1 MCNKHDLFPLIN
13 LSCSPIVTAQVVFNA
28 MTDSNIYSHH
38 LSRTLNTHLTHL
50 DWSIWTLIT
59 SGFTS
64 SSSIWKLI
72 LSSCSM
78 ERGQIPSFGGF
89 HAWVEWTQRQ
99 VDTNCRT
106 SPARQTPPF
115 QRIWWHLLG
124 SKYPA
129 IQWVHSKLKQFSLLQ
144 PRTKLPGYSLTVWD
158 AKLLPKMPSWHL
170 EGWLDYRNY
179 RWL

>member
-1 MCNKHDLFPLIN
+1 
-13 LSCSPIVTAQVVFNA
+13 

-50 DWSIWTLIT
+50 DWSIWTLIA
-59 SGFTS
+59 SGFTVSPLHLPFES
-64 SSSIWKLI
+64 SFWVPAAWKEVKFQAL
-72 LSSCSM
+72 
-78 ERGQIPSFGGF
+78 GGF

-99 VDTNCRT
+99 VDTNCS

-129 IQWVHSKLKQFSLLQ
+129 IQWVNSKLKQFSLLQ
-144 PRTKLPGYSLTVWD
+144 PRTKLQGYSFTVWD